1 MNKFSA
7 PASRTRKVNR
17 SSPCFSPL
25 FAALVM
31 TCTLG
36 GLLCGAG
43 LAQAQSA
50 AAPQPVVTRS
60 ADFIVAVVNSEPITN
75 HEVLLQRTRME
86 AQWPAGSTKPALPE
100 LTAQALEQLV
110 NEKIQLQSARESGI
124 RIEED
129 AVDLAEMNIARQNQ
143 MDKVQLRAKLEKEG
157 LTVNA
162 FREQLRKQ
170 ITLTRLR
177 EREVEGRVRISD
189 TDIDQFLRE
198 QRGAQ
203 TAVGIDLNLAMI
215 VVPVPEDSTEAQV
228 TALQDRAETAA
239 RRARAGED
247 FAALVKE
254 YLGDKVPNGGAMGL
268 RPSDR
273 YPTLFVDNTQT
284 LKVGEIAGP
293 IRSGAGFHV
302 LKVLEKRQGEA
313 PPMMVTQTRARHIL
327 LRTSPQLTE
336 AAAVNQLTQFKQR
349 IAAGQVTFAA
359 LAREFSQDGSAASG
373 GDLGWTGPGQF
384 VPEFEQVMTRLRPG
398 QMSDPLVSRFGV
410 HLIEVTDR
418 RDVPLSTRD
427 QREMARNLLRE
438 KKLDEAFTIWQEDL
452 RGRAFVEMRD
462 APQ

>member
-1 MNKFSA
+1 M
-7 PASRTRKVNR
+7 
-17 SSPCFSPL
+17 
-25 FAALVM
+25 
-31 TCTLG
+31 
-36 GLLCGAG
+36 
-43 LAQAQSA
+43 
-50 AAPQPVVTRS
+50 
-60 ADFIVAVVNSEPITN
+60 D
-75 HEVLLQRTRME
+75 
-86 AQWPAGSTKPALPE
+86 AQWPAGAAKPALAE
-100 LTAQALEQLV
+100 LTAQALEQLI
-110 NEKIQLQSARESGI
+110 NEKIQLQQARESGI
-124 RIEED
+124 RIEDD
-129 AVDLAEMNIARQNQ
+129 AVDQAEMNVARQNQ

-157 LTVNA
+157 LTVSA

-177 EREVEGRVRISD
+177 EREVEGRVRVSD
-189 TDIDQFLRE
+189 ADIDQFLRD
-198 QRGAQ
+198 QRGTP
-203 TAVGIDLNLAMI
+203 TALGIDLNLAMI
-215 VVPVPEDSTEAQV
+215 VVPVPEDSTPTQV
-228 TALQDRAETAA
+228 AALQARADVAA

-254 YLGDKVPNGGAMGL
+254 FVGDKVPNGGAMGL
-268 RPSDR
+268 RNSER
-273 YPTLFVDNTQT
+273 YPSLFVDSTQN

-336 AAAVNQLTQFKQR
+336 AAAVNQLAQFKQR

-359 LAREFSQDGSAASG
+359 LAREFSQDGSATGG

-384 VPEFEQVMTRLRPG
+384 VPEFEQVMNRLRPG
-398 QMSDPLVSRFGV
+398 QLSDPLVSRFGV

-418 RDVPLSTRD
+418 REVPLSARE

-438 KKLDEAFTIWQEDL
+438 KKLDEAFITWQEDL
-452 RGRAFVEMRD
+452 RGRAFIEMRD